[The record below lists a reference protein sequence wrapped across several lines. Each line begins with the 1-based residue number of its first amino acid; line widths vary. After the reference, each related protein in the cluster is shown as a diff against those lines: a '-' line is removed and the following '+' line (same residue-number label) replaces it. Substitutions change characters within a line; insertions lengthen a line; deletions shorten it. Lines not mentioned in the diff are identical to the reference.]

1 MDKKVRRVKTVA
13 LITAACLLGD
23 SMLYV
28 VLPTHW
34 EEFGLTSLW
43 QVGILLSVNRFVRLP
58 LSPFV
63 GWLYQSMSKRA
74 GILLAVALAVITTA
88 GYGLVKGLWP
98 LLLLRCL
105 WGMAW
110 TFLRLGAYFTIMDLS
125 ENSNRG
131 YYLGTYNGLFRLGS
145 LAGMLAGGVLADS
158 WGIAPVCALFASIAL
173 VALPYVWRDVE
184 AERTV
189 AVQAASGDSGFSWFR
204 QREIGRTLLSGLF
217 IALLFQGVFAAVL
230 SHVIELRQTD
240 VYQIGGF
247 LVGAASIGGLLQAIR
262 WGWEPFLAP
271 WFGKV
276 TDGERGRRPLF
287 VLCLALAAM
296 LFALVPADMP
306 FLLWIALFL
315 FIQLTATALTT
326 VMDALAS
333 DAASRSD
340 KVTVM
345 TAYSMVTDLGAALGP
360 SLAYLV
366 GSLWGMAAVF
376 WGAAG
381 ICLLLGMRWAF
392 ASFSLRRSFP
402 Q

>member
-1 MDKKVRRVKTVA
+1 MDKNVRKVKIVA

-58 LSPFV
+58 LSPIV

-74 GILLAVALAVITTA
+74 GILLAVALAVLTTA
-88 GYGLVKGLWP
+88 GYGLAEGLWP

-105 WGMAW
+105 WGVAW

-125 ENSNRG
+125 DDSNRG

-158 WGIAPVCALFASIAL
+158 WGIAQVCALFASIAF
-173 VALPYVWRDVE
+173 VALPYVLRDIE

-189 AVQAASGDSGFSWFR
+189 SVRAGGVGSGSWFR
-204 QREIGRTLLSGLF
+204 QREIGWTLFSGLF

-230 SHVIELRQTD
+230 SHVIALRQTE

-247 LVGAASIGGLLQAIR
+247 LVGAASIGGLLQGIR

-276 TDGERGRRPLF
+276 TDGEKGRLPLF
-287 VLCLALAAM
+287 VLCLTLSAM
-296 LFALVPADMP
+296 LFALVPAEMP
-306 FLLWIALFL
+306 FLLWLVL
-315 FIQLTATALTT
+315 LLCIQLAATALTT

-333 DAASRSD
+333 DAASRSA

-366 GSLWGMAAVF
+366 GGLWGMEAAF

-381 ICLLLGMRWAF
+381 ICSLLAIRWAF
-392 ASFSLRRSFP
+392 ASLSVKVGL